1 MHQGAMYLGV
11 DAWQAPNGFNIIGA
25 VIYRLKENKSG
36 TPKLNAMPLSFV
48 QLKGSH
54 TGKYLARMVQYIVEK
69 FGLQNRT
76 THQTT
81 LQWSPNWRNSGG
93 NVSKNSRETINLNNL
108 CRDYLEAGKMYQ
120 DFLTGSINFNICKDP
135 GYAETIRLRPH
146 EPNKGVEGFPVIGA
160 CDTDEPDLLV
170 GGSQLNQDNPCQLFS
185 DLLQDPTV
193 NETSGAKP
201 TLAIPQK
208 KKGQLNRAINA
219 VVPGGVLRAWPGTN
233 TQSKLSKLG
242 VSLQVRK
249 NSLGVTS
256 LNFYVKTGNLKDKP
270 AQLFVEALEEDLFGL
285 VALPVP
291 PLTRISDVRF
301 QMEKILRVSVGYSA
315 GSPTITSTQPANKF
329 NISSEKRKRSDNKI
343 NQSDLGEDHR
353 LRHNATTNS
362 QPVVNLSTS

>member
-1 MHQGAMYLGV
+1 MYISIQEAFCQELEMHQGAMYLGV

-120 DFLTGSINFNICKDP
+120 DFLTGSINVNICK
-135 GYAETIRLRPH
+135 GSRLRGNDKMRPH

-208 KKGQLNRAINA
+208 KKGQ
-219 VVPGGVLRAWPGTN
+219 
-233 TQSKLSKLG
+233 
-242 VSLQVRK
+242 VRQIITK
-249 NSLGVTS
+249 HN
-256 LNFYVKTGNLKDKP
+256 K
-270 AQLFVEALEEDLFGL
+270 
-285 VALPVP
+285 
-291 PLTRISDVRF
+291 
-301 QMEKILRVSVGYSA
+301 
-315 GSPTITSTQPANKF
+315 GSIQAN
-329 NISSEKRKRSDNKI
+329 
-343 NQSDLGEDHR
+343 
-353 LRHNATTNS
+353 
-362 QPVVNLSTS
+362 

>member
-1 MHQGAMYLGV
+1 MHSGSTTTTQARPTHLTTHPRYPIRRISLGDSALPGGARRELIVSLPMDYPPPTSCHWLLSSLPRCGKPVNRPASPFTALEQVSHQKLLHPTIIKNLPTQKMVLRAIQMMYISIQEAFCQELEMHQGAMYLGV

-93 NVSKNSRETINLNNL
+93 NVSKRLFGSRQDVPGFLDRIHK
-108 CRDYLEAGKMYQ
+108 CQYLQGSRLRGNDKM
-120 DFLTGSINFNICKDP
+120 
-135 GYAETIRLRPH
+135 RPH

-208 KKGQLNRAINA
+208 KKGQ
-219 VVPGGVLRAWPGTN
+219 
-233 TQSKLSKLG
+233 
-242 VSLQVRK
+242 VRQIITK
-249 NSLGVTS
+249 HN
-256 LNFYVKTGNLKDKP
+256 K
-270 AQLFVEALEEDLFGL
+270 
-285 VALPVP
+285 
-291 PLTRISDVRF
+291 
-301 QMEKILRVSVGYSA
+301 
-315 GSPTITSTQPANKF
+315 GSIQAN
-329 NISSEKRKRSDNKI
+329 
-343 NQSDLGEDHR
+343 
-353 LRHNATTNS
+353 
-362 QPVVNLSTS
+362 